1 MNRSRTSQCTLI
13 LFVTFELPDFKLHV
27 FSRFFKA
34 EKSHATP
41 RLRRGST
48 GVSPPLLFK
57 TGSDGTDWVRIK
69 SDPSGAN
76 GWRAGPREGE
86 TRPYGTVGRVAHAAP
101 RAMAPRRAPEWR
113 RSLRDW
119 GAAVGRW
126 GSCYA
131 PAGSCDYGAI
141 AQTGGRRGSVAGGGV
156 DIQCHAP
163 HRPHSWLLEPARA
176 RRQVPTF
183 PMGLQGPLQTS
194 GRTPRGHTW
203 HLGARARPRSGP
215 GYWMCWHGSTT
226 FVPRGPGAGSSRRGA
241 LR

>member
-1 MNRSRTSQCTLI
+1 M
-13 LFVTFELPDFKLHV
+13 
-27 FSRFFKA
+27 
-34 EKSHATP
+34 
-41 RLRRGST
+41 
-48 GVSPPLLFK
+48 
-57 TGSDGTDWVRIK
+57 
-69 SDPSGAN
+69 
-76 GWRAGPREGE
+76 
-86 TRPYGTVGRVAHAAP
+86 GRVAHAAP

-156 DIQCHAP
+156 DIQRHAP

-183 PMGLQGPLQTS
+183 PMDLQGPLQTS

-226 FVPRGPGAGSSRRGA
+226 FVPRGPGAGSSRRGGLRRPTMARDPHSLRIPGTFLPPLDPQILAAFRYA
-241 LR
+241 LHYHIR